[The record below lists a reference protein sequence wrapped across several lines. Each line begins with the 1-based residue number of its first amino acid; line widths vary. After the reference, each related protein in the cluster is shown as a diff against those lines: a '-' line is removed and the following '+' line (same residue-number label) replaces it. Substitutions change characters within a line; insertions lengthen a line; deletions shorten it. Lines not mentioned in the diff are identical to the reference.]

1 MDPLTLIEA
10 HAAELRALGAQRI
23 GVFGSFARGE
33 ATVESDVDVYLEFAK
48 GKKNYDNFFAIYE
61 LLQGLFGRPINLVT
75 DGSLSERKARIILPY
90 YQLGRL
96 TSSWKFLYRPRW
108 PRRIGNKDSLAC
120 LLLLL
125 EVLVDGFQVVVE
137 LRSVS
142 FTNLADFGNDRVFPH
157 NVIPPRVLLA
167 CR

>member
-48 GKKNYDNFFAIYE
+48 GKKNYDSFFAIYE

-75 DGSLSERKARIILPY
+75 DGSLSERKARIILPTVRY
-90 YQLGRL
+90 A
-96 TSSWKFLYRPRW
+96 
-108 PRRIGNKDSLAC
+108 SLNA
-120 LLLLL
+120 
-125 EVLVDGFQVVVE
+125 
-137 LRSVS
+137 
-142 FTNLADFGNDRVFPH
+142 
-157 NVIPPRVLLA
+157 
-167 CR
+167 